1 LRTSLAGEKLA
12 PIARGGE
19 LIRPDHGGRKSL
31 IGLGCVWV
39 AVLGLHLILRLP
51 DVWLWIGFPALF
63 LPWLLFGPSNWF
75 DR

>member
-1 LRTSLAGEKLA
+1 MRSRREV
-12 PIARGGE
+12 E
-19 LIRPDHGGRKSL
+19 LTRPDHGGRKSL
-31 IGLGCVWV
+31 IGLGCIWA